1 MVLIKNICPIV
12 WDKKS
17 NYIAVMEN
25 DNPHLGEIRVR
36 CVATK
41 LIQDLETIAYQ
52 KGHSTLANYLRPE
65 LRALR
70 DKEFKEMNLQGRP
83 NIKED

>member
-1 MVLIKNICPIV
+1 MILIKIKCPIV

-17 NYIAVMEN
+17 IYIAVMEN
-25 DNPHLGEIRVR
+25 SNPDLGEIRVR
-36 CVATK
+36 CVAAN

-83 NIKED
+83 NIREY